1 MTPLVALALSVNAVA
16 LSALVVF
23 AARVR
28 ADASTR
34 HATTAGWSLTF
45 LAGALLLGA
54 SVIATL
60 RALLD
65 LIGA

>member
-1 MTPLVALALSVNAVA
+1 VTPAVALALAVNAVA

-28 ADASTR
+28 ADVSTR
-34 HATTAGWSLTF
+34 AATTAAWSLTF
-45 LAGALLLGA
+45 FAGCLLLSA